1 MRASQPIDLVIFPPT
16 PAGVG
21 RASRAALIGW
31 RARAEIGEQPG
42 PPRASSL
49 QLVLGDSEDA
59 RLRTPPFR
67 SCLCS
72 LYIRASAGK
81 NEPMICATHSILSD
95 VLHPGNWQST
105 CRPSTQCWRELPCNL
120 RSGSQA
126 LTALILWI
134 F

>member
-21 RASRAALIGW
+21 RASRAAFIGW
-31 RARAEIGEQPG
+31 RARADIGEQPE

-59 RLRTPPFR
+59 RLRTPPHR

-81 NEPMICATHSILSD
+81 NELMICATHRILSD
-95 VLHPGNWQST
+95 VLRPGNWQST
-105 CRPSTQCWRELPCNL
+105 SWQELPCNL
-120 RSGSQA
+120 RTGSQA